1 MMTQSLE
8 SFKTINLSG
17 IWLIAAAIYIV
28 SFIIYRLY
36 FHPLSGI
43 PGPRLAAITSWYET
57 YYDLFKTPSGQYWN
71 KLDELHKE
79 YGPIIRINPDEIQIH
94 DPEFYSQIY
103 AGGAT
108 KRHRYARSVSG
119 NGSPGSMAS
128 AVSHDLHRLRR
139 SSLNPF
145 FSRSAVLRLEERIQS
160 RVRILCERLSSFLQR
175 GEIVDMSVAMTSLT
189 LDIITEYSFG
199 ESWNLMDSDDLSYNF
214 IKVMRGGFETL
225 QVRKLFNSAIR
236 LVPPSILAWSSPNM
250 KVFLE
255 FKDVLPYS
263 RLLPEEEIETQ
274 RLADEALVLIT
285 AGSETTSRALATIIY
300 HVLRNPHILS
310 NLRQE
315 LDAAIPDANME
326 VPYLALEALP
336 YLSATIR
343 ESLRISAL
351 VPNRSLLTA
360 DEPLQYKQWSLK
372 PGTAF
377 CMNTSKYL
385 LDASI
390 YNNPTMFD
398 PERWLGDTQRT
409 QKLLHHF
416 APFSKGHRGCIGMNL
431 AYAELYLVSAYI
443 IRRFDMRLYD
453 VIRERDVDTVRD
465 AFIGLPSIESKGVR
479 VEIIRKRN

>member
-1 MMTQSLE
+1 MQLPTQFLRQIPLFDKMMTQSLE

-160 RVRILCERLSSFLQR
+160 RRC
-175 GEIVDMSVAMTSLT
+175 
-189 LDIITEYSFG
+189 
-199 ESWNLMDSDDLSYNF
+199 
-214 IKVMRGGFETL
+214 FETCRL
-225 QVRKLFNSAIR
+225 IKIAHNDTKANSTTKQTQINLFTEALDR
-236 LVPPSILAWSSPNM
+236 
-250 KVFLE
+250 
-255 FKDVLPYS
+255 
-263 RLLPEEEIETQ
+263 LPEEEIETQ

-416 APFSKGHRGCIGMNL
+416 APFSKGHRGCIGM
-431 AYAELYLVSAYI
+431 
-443 IRRFDMRLYD
+443 
-453 VIRERDVDTVRD
+453 
-465 AFIGLPSIESKGVR
+465 K
-479 VEIIRKRN
+479 

>member
-1 MMTQSLE
+1 MQLSRRFLRQIPLFDKMMTQSLE

-17 IWLIAAAIYIV
+17 ICLLAAAIYVV

-36 FHPLSGI
+36 FHPLCGI

-71 KLDELHKE
+71 KIDELHKE

-94 DPEFYSQIY
+94 DPEFYNQIY
-103 AGGAT
+103 AGGST

-145 FSRSAVLRLEERIQS
+145 FSRAAVLRLEERIQS

-199 ESWNLMDSDDLSYNF
+199 ESWNLMDNDDLSYNF

-225 QVRKLFNSAIR
+225 QVRKLFNSAIQ
-236 LVPPSILAWSSPNM
+236 LVPPSILAWSSLNM

-255 FKDVLPYS
+255 FKYRCFETC
-263 RLLPEEEIETQ
+263 RLIKIAHNDTKANSTTRQTQINLFTEALDRLPEEEIETQ

-285 AGSETTSRALATIIY
+285 AGSETTSRALATLIY
-300 HVLRNPHILS
+300 HVLRNPHILA

-315 LDAAIPDANME
+315 LDTAIPNANME
-326 VPYLALEALP
+326 VPYLTLEALP
-336 YLSATIR
+336 YLTATIR
-343 ESLRISAL
+343 ESLRVSAL

-390 YNNPTMFD
+390 YSNPTMFD
-398 PERWLGDTQRT
+398 PERWLGDTRRT

-416 APFSKGHRGCIGMNL
+416 APFSKGHRGCIGM
-431 AYAELYLVSAYI
+431 
-443 IRRFDMRLYD
+443 
-453 VIRERDVDTVRD
+453 
-465 AFIGLPSIESKGVR
+465 K
-479 VEIIRKRN
+479 